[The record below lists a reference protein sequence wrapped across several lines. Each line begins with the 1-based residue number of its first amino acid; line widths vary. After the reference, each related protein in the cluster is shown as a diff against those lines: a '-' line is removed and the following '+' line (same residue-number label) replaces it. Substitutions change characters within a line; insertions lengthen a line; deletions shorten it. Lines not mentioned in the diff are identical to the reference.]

1 MYLKWM
7 IGMAKKSRFHGIA
20 AGYRSGLEEG
30 MAINLKERGVS
41 FTNEEE
47 KIKWLDSKERTYT
60 PDFVLD
66 NGIIIETKG
75 RFVSTDRRKHKEIKK
90 QYPDKDI
97 RFVFSN
103 SRAKLY
109 KGAKSTYG
117 DWCDKHGFLYSDKV
131 IPEEW
136 LVEGD
141 KK

>member
-1 MYLKWM
+1 
-7 IGMAKKSRFHGIA
+7 MAKRNRFHGIA
-20 AGYRSGLEEG
+20 AGYRSGLEES
-30 MAINLKERGVS
+30 MAINLEERGVS
-41 FTNEEE
+41 FTYEEE

-60 PDFVLD
+60 PDFVLS

-75 RFVSTDRRKHKEIKK
+75 RFVSSDRRKHKEIKK
-90 QYPDKDI
+90 QYPGKDI

-117 DWCDKHGFLYSDKV
+117 DWCDKNGFLYSDKT

-136 LVEGD
+136 LTEGD

>member
-1 MYLKWM
+1 
-7 IGMAKKSRFHGIA
+7 MAVRNTATRKRAIA
-20 AGYRSGLEEG
+20 AGYRSGLEEA
-30 MAINLKERGVS
+30 MAENLKERGIS
-41 FTNEEE
+41 FTYEKD

-60 PDFVLD
+60 PDFVLS

-75 RFVSTDRRKHKEIKK
+75 RFVSADRRKHKEIKK

-109 KGAKSTYG
+109 KGAKGTYG
-117 DWCDKHGFLYSDKV
+117 DWCDKNSFMYSNKV

-136 LVEGD
+136 IAEENND
-141 KK
+141 E